1 MIMPA
6 RRLRTVSPCLSSVS
20 AKNSPLTA
28 FGLCVILHVNDPGN
42 DNNSTMV
49 TAMNRQR
56 ATIKQVAS
64 EAGVSIQTVS
74 RVLNDLP
81 HVAPDTRERVLAV
94 IDRLQYRPSTLARS
108 LIQRRSMMLGVI
120 TAGLSYIGPSRT
132 LSGITAQADAM
143 GYDLLLHE
151 LPTFGTEQIE
161 PFLDTMVAR
170 QIDGII
176 LAVPEIGDNHR
187 WLLERLPDLHVPLV
201 FLTMAPQPDLPIV
214 SVDNFLGGRLATE
227 HLLGQGYQRI
237 GHIAGPLT
245 WWEAQ
250 QRKAGWA
257 DALTAAGLE
266 VNDAMWVEG
275 NWSSKSGELAAYQLM
290 DRFQDMD
297 AVFVANDQMALSLMA
312 VARRR
317 GRTVSDDLGVV
328 GFDGMPEAAYFCP
341 SLTTVHQDLHQLGCQ
356 AVRQLVGVIDA
367 QRSSNNHQ
375 EHQAI
380 WIEPQLIV
388 RESSTKRLVS

>member
-1 MIMPA
+1 
-6 RRLRTVSPCLSSVS
+6 
-20 AKNSPLTA
+20 
-28 FGLCVILHVNDPGN
+28 
-42 DNNSTMV
+42 
-49 TAMNRQR
+49 
-56 ATIKQVAS
+56 
-64 EAGVSIQTVS
+64 
-74 RVLNDLP
+74 
-81 HVAPDTRERVLAV
+81 
-94 IDRLQYRPSTLARS
+94 
-108 LIQRRSMMLGVI
+108 
-120 TAGLSYIGPSRT
+120 
-132 LSGITAQADAM
+132 M

-151 LPTFGTEQIE
+151 LPTFGTEEIE
-161 PFLDTMVAR
+161 PFLNTMVAR

-187 WLLERLPDLHVPLV
+187 WLLEQLPDLHVPLV
-201 FLTMAPQPDLPIV
+201 FLTMHPQMGLPIV
-214 SVDNFLGGRLATE
+214 SVDNYKGGRLATE
-227 HLLGQGYQRI
+227 HLLAQGYRRI
-237 GHIAGPLT
+237 GHITGPLT

-257 DALTAAGLE
+257 DALAAAGLA
-266 VNDAMWVEG
+266 VSDAMWIEG

-317 GRTVSDDLGVV
+317 GRRVPDDLGVV

-356 AVRQLVGVIDA
+356 AVRQLVGVIESLRTAD
-367 QRSSNNHQ
+367 NHQ
-375 EHQAI
+375 EHQAV

-388 RESSTKRLVS
+388 RESSIFRPAG

>member
-1 MIMPA
+1 
-6 RRLRTVSPCLSSVS
+6 
-20 AKNSPLTA
+20 
-28 FGLCVILHVNDPGN
+28 
-42 DNNSTMV
+42 
-49 TAMNRQR
+49 MNRQR
-56 ATIKQVAS
+56 TTIKQVAS

-94 IDRLQYRPSTLARS
+94 IERLQYRPSTLARS
-108 LIQRRSMMLGVI
+108 LIQQRSLMLGVV

-151 LPTFGTEQIE
+151 LPTFDAAEIE
-161 PFLDTMVAR
+161 PFLNTMVAR

-176 LAVPEIGDNHR
+176 VAVPEIGDNHR
-187 WLLERLPDLHVPLV
+187 WLLEQLPDLHVPLV
-201 FLTMAPQPDLPIV
+201 FLTMHPHLGLPIV
-214 SVDNFLGGRLATE
+214 SVDNYKGGRLATE
-227 HLLGQGYQRI
+227 HLLAQGYQRI

-257 DALTAAGLE
+257 DALAAAGLA
-266 VNDAMWVEG
+266 VSDAMWIEG
-275 NWSSKSGELAAYQLM
+275 NWSSKSGELAAYQLL

-317 GRTVSDDLGVV
+317 GRRVPADLGVV

-341 SLTTVHQDLHQLGCQ
+341 SLTTIQQDLHQLGCQ
-356 AVRQLVGVIDA
+356 AVRQLVGVIESL
-367 QRSSNNHQ
+367 RSSDNHQ
-375 EHQAI
+375 QHQVV
-380 WIEPQLIV
+380 WIEPQLII
-388 RESSTKRLVS
+388 RESSTARPVDV